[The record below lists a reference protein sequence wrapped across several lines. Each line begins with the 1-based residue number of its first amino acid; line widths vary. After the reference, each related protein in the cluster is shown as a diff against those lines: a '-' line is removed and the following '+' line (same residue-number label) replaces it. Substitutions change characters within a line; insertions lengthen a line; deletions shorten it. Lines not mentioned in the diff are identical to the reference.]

1 MSLNRGQ
8 IISRVQSNL
17 NDAVGTFFDN
27 ATIIQ
32 SIQDGYDEVIV
43 DTQCAEG
50 TASQV
55 PFTQSTIY
63 YDLYNGIIP
72 PNQYFWRISRIFN
85 RNTNRWMPCVDS
97 RVLDKF
103 RFDWEAANGTPWFGY
118 IVNFQYLGFFPH
130 YTSGAALGFDVL
142 YKIGKD
148 PLTTDQQVP
157 QIPDQFSRILESY
170 ATADLLEIYRE
181 FTKAAEYWD
190 DYEKLKQKLADYMP
204 SRSLP
209 DKVWQLN
216 DLDWPNFWSPA

>member
-1 MSLNRGQ
+1 MSLNLGQ
-8 IISRVQSNL
+8 IRARVQLNL

-27 ATIIQ
+27 ATVNQ
-32 SIQDGYDEVIV
+32 SVQDGYDEVLV

-50 TASQV
+50 TASV
-55 PFTQSTIY
+55 PFQSSVLY

-72 PNQYFWRISRIFN
+72 PNQFFWRISRIFN
-85 RNTNRWMPCVDS
+85 QNTNRWMPCVDS

-130 YTSGAALGFDVL
+130 YTSGTAKSFDIL
-142 YKIGKD
+142 YKVGKD
-148 PLTTDQQVP
+148 YLTTDAQIP
-157 QIPDQFSRILESY
+157 QIPDEFSRILESY

-181 FTKAAEYWD
+181 FTKAADYWD
-190 DYEKLKQKLADYMP
+190 DYFKLKQKLIDYMP
-204 SRSLP
+204 SRSMP
-209 DKVWQLN
+209 DRFLQQN